1 MGQQKKV
8 EFLLGSVWHQ
18 PFELASLFVYQ
29 TRLLRIYFRKTEH
42 FLVACCSTIKFGC
55 PFLLLFCSS
64 KVVLT
69 RFEEPFVFFSN
80 QLGICG
86 LRVQR
91 QLHMEVSQLHYNSR
105 LYTKMVPGFIRVTSH
120 ENALLHSARTTRC
133 TQGHQTSLSFSL
145 RGVARE
151 TSPRVGISHPS
162 LVPRPEKR
170 AWYTLS
176 AHAPKCTE
184 NPGTS
189 YISVKQS
196 VNHST

>member
-42 FLVACCSTIKFGC
+42 FLVACCLTIKF
-55 PFLLLFCSS
+55 LLSLSTVLLFCSS

-69 RFEEPFVFFSN
+69 WLKEPFVFFSN
-80 QLGICG
+80 QFGICG

-105 LYTKMVPGFIRVTSH
+105 LYTKMAPGFIRATSH
-120 ENALLHSARTTRC
+120 ENALYKNISN
-133 TQGHQTSLSFSL
+133 QGCI
-145 RGVARE
+145 E
-151 TSPRVGISHPS
+151 TCIPDYW
-162 LVPRPEKR
+162 LFM
-170 AWYTLS
+170 
-176 AHAPKCTE
+176 
-184 NPGTS
+184 
-189 YISVKQS
+189 
-196 VNHST
+196 